1 MDDFT
6 QTCHTRR
13 IEQVQADSDSSG
25 TAEET
30 VTVSPALR
38 APLPEVQTLEE
49 VVELVR
55 ASASEVL
62 QQEFGP
68 SSHFAA
74 GHVDSLS
81 AVELSN
87 KLGRALGLSLPGT
100 NIPVI

>member
-1 MDDFT
+1 MQLDSEN
-6 QTCHTRR
+6 
-13 IEQVQADSDSSG
+13 IE
-25 TAEET
+25 TAEEA
-30 VTVSPALR
+30 VVDPPALR
-38 APLPEVQTLEE
+38 ALPAEARSLEE

-62 QQEFGP
+62 QQDFGP

-87 KLGRALGLSLPGT
+87 KLGRALGLSLPGMRISLIKHT
-100 NIPVI
+100 KKF